1 VLDRNDRKDHND
13 PNGRQHVEQVWV
25 ILTGTS
31 QATVVGL
38 ATDSGGARGRAS
50 GMDLSPGS

>member
-1 VLDRNDRKDHND
+1 MLDRKDHND
-13 PNGRQHVEQVWV
+13 PDGRQHVEQVWV

-31 QATVVGL
+31 QATMVGL
-38 ATDSGGARGRAS
+38 TDSGGARGAP